1 MTAIDQMNHPNLVV
15 VHFNPYA
22 GGKFWIN
29 CLSHHA
35 RAIPGLC
42 VAVPKH
48 DVDLWLLD
56 DLDPQEIQRRKI
68 DRINSSLP
76 SAELMLKWCQDELG
90 CAQFWGD
97 SLRTLLINDN
107 ITVPDKSIHLLNQY
121 CCFIVNHQPNDVE
134 CERISKRLPNARH
147 ILLTNADNFQQVS
160 MAKKQSDPWP
170 LKYDTTSD
178 LDAFVVDVDN
188 TYMNVDR
195 TIDRVKDCLQYLGL
209 STELHPNIYNFVK
222 RYFDLHRHQDQIF

>member
-1 MTAIDQMNHPNLVV
+1 MTAVDQMNHPNLVV

-29 CLSHHA
+29 CLSHQA

-56 DLDPQEIQRRKI
+56 DLDSQEMQQRKI

-76 SAELMLKWCQDELG
+76 PIDDLSNWCQYELG
-90 CAQFWGD
+90 CDQFWGNNLG
-97 SLRTLLINDN
+97 SLLAQQYIIPYTSIQLLDR
-107 ITVPDKSIHLLNQY
+107 Y
-121 CCFIVNHQPNDVE
+121 RCFIVNHQANDVE
-134 CERISKRLPNARH
+134 CKKILNQLPRARH
-147 ILLTNADNFQQVS
+147 IVLSNSDNFQQIS
-160 MAKKQSDPWP
+160 MAIKQSDPWP
-170 LKYDTTSD
+170 LKYDAPAN

-188 TYMNVDR
+188 TYMDVNR
-195 TIDRVKDCLQYLGL
+195 TVARVKDFLRYLEL
-209 STELHPNIYNFVK
+209 STALDPNIYNFVK
-222 RYFDLHRHQDQIF
+222 RYFDLHRC